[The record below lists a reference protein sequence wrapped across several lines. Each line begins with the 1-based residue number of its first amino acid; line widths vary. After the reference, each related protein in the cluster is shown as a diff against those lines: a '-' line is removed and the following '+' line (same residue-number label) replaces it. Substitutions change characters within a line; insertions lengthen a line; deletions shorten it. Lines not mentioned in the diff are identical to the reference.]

1 MTMSA
6 DDSTNSR
13 FQHHVSFDNFAG
25 GEPTEKN
32 TISFTLNVKHKGYQF
47 KRRSRS
53 FMVGIDENDYSDI
66 ALQWMLEELVDDGD
80 EIICLRVVDK
90 DAKVV
95 SDRNVERRQYQK
107 EAKDLMQRIQ
117 DRNDDNRAISI
128 VLEFAVGKVH
138 ATFQKMIQ
146 IYEPA
151 MLIVGTRGRSLGGF
165 QGLVSN
171 RNSFSKWCLQYS
183 PVPVVVVRPTEKRLK
198 KKKKRDVDPT
208 RQDYARI
215 LKESGLDEHETDGG
229 DQNSIFEAPNDPSQ
243 EAHAVAAALGLPA
256 AFDPTLKP
264 LQKEGSRRKSESG
277 QNAQESLSPD
287 SRPASPEVVLKSPK
301 SNQLE
306 SPAISGDES
315 SEGEDDE
322 EGEFEAVDARPLLNN
337 AIPEIEM
344 KKKLHE
350 MEVGEAQALF
360 HARKGSVASNESA
373 GSRGSGAAE
382 DEEEEDSPE

>member
-1 MTMSA
+1 
-6 DDSTNSR
+6 
-13 FQHHVSFDNFAG
+13 
-25 GEPTEKN
+25 
-32 TISFTLNVKHKGYQF
+32 
-47 KRRSRS
+47 
-53 FMVGIDENDYSDI
+53 
-66 ALQWMLEELVDDGD
+66 
-80 EIICLRVVDK
+80 
-90 DAKVV
+90 
-95 SDRNVERRQYQK
+95 
-107 EAKDLMQRIQ
+107 
-117 DRNDDNRAISI
+117 
-128 VLEFAVGKVH
+128 
-138 ATFQKMIQ
+138 
-146 IYEPA
+146 
-151 MLIVGTRGRSLGGF
+151 
-165 QGLVSN
+165 
-171 RNSFSKWCLQYS
+171 
-183 PVPVVVVRPTEKRLK
+183 VVVRPTEKRLK

-306 SPAISGDES
+306 SPAMSGDES
-315 SEGEDDE
+315 SER
-322 EGEFEAVDARPLLNN
+322 EAVDARPLLNN
-337 AIPEIEM
+337 AIPEIEK

-360 HARKGSVASNESA
+360 HARKGSLASNESA
-373 GSRGSGAAE
+373 GSRGSGGAE
-382 DEEEEDSPE
+382 DEEEEEDSPE